1 MSDPKFQKVPG
12 GNFILDKDP
21 EPTTED
27 ILREQ
32 LEKRSARI
40 AELEGRSARP
50 ARWYRET
57 AESFMRENS
66 ELDEAEVLEKLARLL
81 EHIGGAS

>member
-1 MSDPKFQKVPG
+1 MPRFRKVTG
-12 GNFILDKDP
+12 GNFVLDKDP
-21 EPTTED
+21 EPTVED

-32 LEKRSARI
+32 LRKRSARI

-57 AESFMRENS
+57 AESFIRENKEQDDS
-66 ELDEAEVLEKLARLL
+66 TKLDRLARLL